1 MRPAR
6 RLPRVVAF
14 VLGVVALG
22 VVRPSGP
29 GPSGT
34 ALAQVASP
42 PDSALLLVFE
52 NGTPVARE
60 HSMFQRS
67 GDSLVVTASLERQ
80 FVDDNGARH
89 PFRKSMLLVV
99 DSRDLGLLRYLSN
112 QSFNGHVTT
121 RGLLPTDT
129 VLTYYREFDGGGDA
143 DRLVQPPG
151 RLFVLD
157 AQMFTLFDVLC
168 RSLAGKV
175 FTTRRV
181 QLLALQPDTLAAPL
195 ATLTVASTDTL
206 RLGRRRVVARHLTLE
221 DASARFE
228 LWTDAN
234 GRMLVMTHEESGL
247 RVERAVDEVRPPV
260 RRRPAANKARG

>member
-1 MRPAR
+1 MIRSQVMRPAR
-6 RLPRVVAF
+6 RLPHVVAF

-22 VVRPSGP
+22 VVRPPGP

-121 RGLLPTDT
+121 RGWSPA
-129 VLTYYREFDGGGDA
+129 RGGSTTTTSGRGA
-143 DRLVQPPG
+143 PG
-151 RLFVLD
+151 RSPR
-157 AQMFTLFDVLC
+157 AHS
-168 RSLAGKV
+168 RSTARDSPSSKRALATP
-175 FTTRRV
+175 FRAALRR
-181 QLLALQPDTLAAPL
+181 ARSTDSDTL
-195 ATLTVASTDTL
+195 STPT
-206 RLGRRRVVARHLTLE
+206 
-221 DASARFE
+221 ASA
-228 LWTDAN
+228 AA
-234 GRMLVMTHEESGL
+234 
-247 RVERAVDEVRPPV
+247 RARSSVSVPV
-260 RRRPAANKARG
+260 PQ